1 MEYAKLGTSDL
12 TVSRIGLG
20 TWAMGG
26 WMWGGTD
33 EAQAIAAIHRA
44 LDLGINLIDT
54 APVYGFGLSEEIV
67 GKALAARGR
76 RDDVVIAT
84 KVGLEWDNQQR
95 VWRNATRQRI
105 RQEIEDSLRR
115 LRTDYIDLYQ
125 VHWPDPDTPIEET
138 AEELHRLYKEGKIR
152 AIGVSNYTPEQMDV
166 WRQVAPL
173 HSNQLQLNLFQAHL
187 LDTAFAYCADHGI
200 ATLTWGTLAHGLL
213 TGKITADTTF
223 PEDDLRS
230 RHPMFRGEHF
240 RQYLAAV
247 ERLKAFAAETGKTVT
262 QLAVR
267 WVLAQRG
274 VTVALW
280 GARRPQQLDEVEGA
294 MGWNLS
300 AEDLEQIQRILR
312 ETVTDPVKP
321 REKQGP
327 PARSEL
333 ETHTK

>member
-1 MEYAKLGTSDL
+1 MEYVKLGISEL

-152 AIGVSNYTPEQMDV
+152 AIGVSNYTPDQMDV

-173 HSNQLQLNLFQAHL
+173 HSNQLQLNLFEAHL
-187 LDTAFAYCADHGI
+187 LDTAFAYCADHDI

-230 RHPMFRGEHF
+230 RHPLFKGERF

-247 ERLKAFAAETGKTVT
+247 ERLKALAAEFGKTVT

-333 ETHTK
+333 EPHTK